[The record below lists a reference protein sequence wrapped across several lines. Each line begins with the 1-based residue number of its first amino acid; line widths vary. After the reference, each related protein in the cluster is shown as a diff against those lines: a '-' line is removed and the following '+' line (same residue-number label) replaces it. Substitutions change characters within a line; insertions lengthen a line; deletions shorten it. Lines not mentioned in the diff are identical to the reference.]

1 MIWKVA
7 EPLPVTLCGLS
18 VTVPFAHARLMLTVV
33 MVLPSLN
40 TLVTVEIAVFSVFV
54 IVQEPEPVG
63 APVIVPVQGL
73 SDV

>member
-18 VTVPFAHARLMLTVV
+18 VTVPFAHVRLTLTVV

-40 TLVTVEIAVFSVFV
+40 TLAIVEIAVLRVFV
-54 IVQEPEPVG
+54 IVQEPLPEG
-63 APVIVPVQGL
+63 APVTVPVQGL